1 MGNRL
6 SKIYTRSGDDGTT
19 GLANGTR
26 TDKDSPRI
34 ETIGC
39 IDELNSIIGM
49 LISEKIPYSSQRLL
63 TTIQHDLFDLGG
75 ELAIPEVQMMTA
87 QHVTELEEHLDEM
100 NDRLPYLKE
109 FILPAGSK
117 ATAICH
123 LARSVCR
130 RCERRAISLN
140 REEPLNP
147 HTLSYINRL
156 SDLLFVLA
164 RTLARHAGGTEIFW
178 NRDNLKKEGD

>member
-6 SKIYTRSGDDGTT
+6 SKIYTRTGDDGTT

-34 ETIGC
+34 EAIGC

-49 LISEKIPYSSQRLL
+49 LISETIPVSASHLL

-75 ELAIPEVQMMTA
+75 ELAIPEMEMMTA
-87 QHVTELEEHLDEM
+87 KHTADLEKYLDNM
-100 NDRLPYLKE
+100 NESLPYLKE

-117 ATAICH
+117 ATATCH
-123 LARSVCR
+123 LARAVCR
-130 RCERRAISLN
+130 RCERRTISLN

-147 HTLSYINRL
+147 HAITYINRL

-178 NRDNLKKEGD
+178 NRDNLKKED